1 MSEMFDDLD
10 RGDDPFGDRIAVA
23 PPSRRRLLAGMSAS
37 LVGAACPGI
46 TRAARP
52 KPVSR
57 YRMLLNSGYSGVN
70 SWFVIAQ
77 DKGYLRDEGI
87 EIDFTPGRGAYTAAP
102 RMAAEGFD
110 LGYGDIN
117 ALIEVVANSAEPAKV
132 PVGVYMMFNQS
143 PSIIGVAADG
153 PIRTP
158 RDLVGKR
165 IAAHPTDVALGT
177 FPAYA
182 RATGLAP
189 SAITVVPSDAS
200 MTELV
205 TDMLAG
211 KSDGVFGYFTTQTAA
226 ALTAGLNP
234 EARLRFL
241 RYDAALPDFY
251 GSAVMASADMVT
263 KHADDVKRILRAF
276 NRGVVDAARDPEA
289 AVAAVMRRDTSLRR
303 EVELSRLTETLRHE
317 MNHAERATLGIGDA
331 SDARLA
337 RAIAA
342 MVQTKSL
349 PRTPATRSIF
359 TRAFLPPRSA
369 RLG

>member
-1 MSEMFDDLD
+1 MMSKMWDDLD
-10 RGDDPFGDRIAVA
+10 RAAGPLSDRIAVA
-23 PPSRRRLLAGMSAS
+23 SSSRRQLLAGLSAS
-37 LVGAACPGI
+37 LVGVACPGI
-46 TRAARP
+46 ARAAGPLR
-52 KPVSR
+52 R

-117 ALIEVVANSAEPAKV
+117 ALIEVAANSAAPAKA
-132 PVGVYMMFNQS
+132 PIGVYMMFNQS
-143 PSIIGVAADG
+143 PSVIGVAADG
-153 PIRTP
+153 PIRTS
-158 RDLVGKR
+158 RDLAGKR
-165 IAAHPTDVALGT
+165 IAAHSTDVALGT

-182 RATGLAP
+182 RAAGLNPA
-189 SAITVVPSDAS
+189 SITVLPSDAS

-226 ALTAGLNP
+226 ALTAGIDP
-234 EARLRFL
+234 KARLRFL

-251 GSAVMASADMVT
+251 GSAVMASGDMVT
-263 KHADDVKRILRAF
+263 SHADDVKRIVRAF
-276 NRGVVDAARDPEA
+276 NRGVVDAIRDPEA

-303 EVELSRLTETLRHE
+303 EVELSRLAETLSHE
-317 MNHAERATLGIGDA
+317 MNHPERAKLGIGDA
-331 SDARLA
+331 SDARLS

-342 MVQTKSL
+342 MAETKPL

-369 RLG
+369 RPD